1 MWLGGPG
8 EGVKPVG
15 WHAGAKAERAPPMR
29 SIACSNSTMSYGDRP
44 VDEFAIG
51 IVVARQLAQRRDLF
65 CPCGKAYRPE
75 RTAWRW
81 HSFFRVIWING

>member
-1 MWLGGPG
+1 
-8 EGVKPVG
+8 
-15 WHAGAKAERAPPMR
+15 
-29 SIACSNSTMSYGDRP
+29 MSYGDRP